1 MSLGDAWGNEQAP
14 SAQDSSVLSMDYY
27 RAKALEFQQTLN
39 ALDTAYRAA
48 DAALSSQATDMD
60 TAEYLSNWIAQF
72 LEKRDQFRLAAEAI
86 NAAATGVNAA
96 GGRFPVMSIP
106 QTLGIAPVLVP
117 VALVGVV
124 AAAAALV
131 VWGNNAISG
140 LNERLKRAQLLE
152 NASPAQKAQLVSA
165 MNDSDESVRQSQAT
179 TLSSLAPIVKYG
191 AFALAAWLAYKAYK
205 GMQ

>member
-1 MSLGDAWGNEQAP
+1 MSLGDAWGSEQP
-14 SAQDSSVLSMDYY
+14 PQDASVFSMDYY
-27 RAKALEFQQTLN
+27 RNKALEFQQTLN

-60 TAEYLSNWIAQF
+60 TAEYLSNWIATF

-86 NAAATGVNAA
+86 NAAASGVNAA

-106 QTLGIAPVLVP
+106 QTLGLAPALVP
-117 VALVGVV
+117 VAIAGIIGVT
-124 AAAAALV
+124 ATLIT
-131 VWGNNAISG
+131 WGTVAISG
-140 LNERLKRAQLLE
+140 LNERLKRAQLLDS
-152 NASPAQKAQLVSA
+152 ASPAQKAQLVAA
-165 MNDSDESVRQSQAT
+165 MSDSDESVKQSQAT
-179 TLSSLAPIVKYG
+179 ALSSLAPIVKYG

>member
-1 MSLGDAWGNEQAP
+1 MSLGDAWGSEQP
-14 SAQDSSVLSMDYY
+14 PQDASVFSMDYY
-27 RAKALEFQQTLN
+27 RNKALEFQQTLN

-60 TAEYLSNWIAQF
+60 TAEYLSNWIATF

-86 NAAATGVNAA
+86 NAAASGVNAT

-140 LNERLKRAQLLE
+140 LNERLKRAQLLDS
-152 NASPAQKAQLVSA
+152 ASPAQKAQLVAA
-165 MNDSDESVRQSQAT
+165 MNDSDESVKQSQAT
-179 TLSSLAPIVKYG
+179 ALSSLAPIVKYG